1 MNVAEA
7 QALFAK
13 HQIKFV
19 LAQFVDIHGAAKA
32 KAVPVEHL
40 DMVLTDG
47 AGFAGFALW
56 GFGMGPD
63 GPDYMAVGDLSTLTP
78 IPWMPG
84 YARLVCN
91 GTVKG
96 KPYPYCSRVTLQR
109 QLARLAE
116 RRHDAVHG
124 HRARVHVVRPRRRR
138 KARAL
143 RRHRH
148 LDKPCYDYKGLSR
161 TSAVLDDITL
171 RLRSVGIDVYQ
182 IDHEDANGQF
192 EVNFTYA
199 DALEV
204 RRQLHVRENGGQRDR
219 AQARHDRHVHAQAV
233 LQPHRQ
239 RRAFPH
245 LAGQRQARRT
255 CSRTTADKRGLALS
269 TMAYQFLGGVLAHAR
284 ALAAVCAP
292 TVNSYKRLVVGR
304 ALSGATWAPAY
315 VAYGD
320 NNRTACVRIP
330 GGRLE
335 LRLPDSGCNPYLA
348 LAAVVAAGLDGIDRK
363 LDPGEPTNLNMYE
376 LSRRATAREED
387 RPAAA
392 EPARGHRRAGKRRSG
407 EGGLGRG
414 ARRRVHHAQAHG
426 MDRIRAPCL
435 RLGNAA
441 LPGVLLMCGIVG
453 LLLKK
458 PELRERLGELMAPML
473 VGMTSRGPD
482 SAGVAIFGDASA
494 GQLRTSCRCSGA
506 KARPTGSGCR
516 PELARGVRWQASLSQ
531 VQEPASMPC

>member
-1 MNVAEA
+1 MNVTEA
-7 QALFAK
+7 KALFAK
-13 HQIKFV
+13 QGIKYV

-40 DMVLTDG
+40 EMVLTDG

-63 GPDYMAVGDLSTLTP
+63 GPDYMAIGDLSTLTP

-96 KPYPYCSRVTLQR
+96 KPYPYCSRVTLQK

-116 RRHDAVHG
+116 RGLTMYVGIEPEFMLLGRDPAG
-124 HRARVHVVRPRRRR
+124 KLGPFDGTDD
-138 KARAL
+138 
-143 RRHRH
+143 

-161 TSAVLDDITL
+161 AGAVLDDIVTS
-171 RLRSVGIDVYQ
+171 LRSVGIDVYQ

-192 EVNFTYA
+192 EVNFTYS
-199 DALEV
+199 DALKSADNFTFVKMAASEI
-204 RRQLHVRENGGQRDR
+204 
-219 AQARHDRHVHAQAV
+219 ARKHGMVATFM
-233 LQPHRQ
+233 PKP
-239 RRAFPH
+239 FSN
-245 LAGQRQARRT
+245 RT
-255 CSRTTADKRGLALS
+255 GSGAHFHISIGDSKTKNLFEDKSDKRGLSLS

-335 LRLPDSGCNPYLA
+335 FRLPDSGCNPYLA
-348 LAAVVAAGLDGIDRK
+348 LAALVAAGLDGIDRK

-376 LSRRATAREED
+376 LSEQQLKEKNISLLPQNLLEAV
-387 RPAAA
+387 AALEA
-392 EPARGHRRAGKRRSG
+392 DEVVKA
-407 EGGLGRG
+407 GLG
-414 ARRRVHHAQAHG
+414 
-426 MDRIRAPCL
+426 
-435 RLGNAA
+435 
-441 LPGVLLMCGIVG
+441 
-453 LLLKK
+453 
-458 PELRERLGELMAPML
+458 PELSKEFIML
-473 VGMTSRGPD
+473 KRMEWTEY
-482 SAGVAIFGDASA
+482 
-494 GQLRTSCRCSGA
+494 
-506 KARPTGSGCR
+506 ARHVSDWETKR
-516 PELARGVRWQASLSQ
+516 YLEFF
-531 VQEPASMPC
+531 